1 MLFRTN
7 ILASLLI
14 LISNSVAA
22 ITVENFEKSGDL
34 EQQIFL
40 MGVIEGVVSEYVAL
54 GTGQNVTP
62 NFCVP
67 DYVPIDHNLAR
78 AAMNEYSKDT
88 KEDRDLQVAM
98 IVVLGLEI
106 KYPC

>member
-1 MLFRTN
+1 MLFRKN
-7 ILASLLI
+7 ILASILI
-14 LISNSVAA
+14 LTSNSVAA

-40 MGVIEGVVSEYVAL
+40 MGVIEGVISEYFAL

-67 DYVPIDHNLAR
+67 DSVPIDHNLAR
-78 AAMNEYSKDT
+78 TAMNEYSTD
-88 KEDRDLQVAM
+88 A
-98 IVVLGLEI
+98 
-106 KYPC
+106 

>member
-1 MLFRTN
+1 MLFRKN
-7 ILASLLI
+7 ILASFLI

-54 GTGQNVTP
+54 GTSQNVTP

-67 DYVPIDHNLAR
+67 DSVPIDHKLAR
-78 AAMNEYSKDT
+78 AAMNEYIKDA
-88 KEDRDLQVAM
+88 KEDSDLQVAM
-98 IVVLGLEI
+98 VVVLGLEI

>member
-22 ITVENFEKSGDL
+22 ITVENFDKSGDL

-40 MGVIEGVVSEYVAL
+40 MGVIEGVILEYVAL
-54 GTGQNVTP
+54 GTGQNIKP

-67 DYVPIDHNLAR
+67 DSVPIDHNLAR
-78 AAMNEYSKDT
+78 AAMNEYSKDA

-98 IVVLGLEI
+98 VVVLGLEI

>member
-1 MLFRTN
+1 MLFRKN
-7 ILASLLI
+7 ILASILI
-14 LISNSVAA
+14 LISNSAAA

-78 AAMNEYSKDT
+78 AAMNEYSKDAKDA
-88 KEDRDLQVAM
+88 KEDRDL
-98 IVVLGLEI
+98 
-106 KYPC
+106 